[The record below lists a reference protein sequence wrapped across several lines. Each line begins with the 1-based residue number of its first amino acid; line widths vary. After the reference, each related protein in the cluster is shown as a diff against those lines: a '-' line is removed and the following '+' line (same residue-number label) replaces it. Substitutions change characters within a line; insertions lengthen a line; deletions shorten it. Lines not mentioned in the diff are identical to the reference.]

1 MQLTE
6 SGRWFWW
13 AVSVALMCTW
23 WSPHCN
29 CKWADCRRSRWA
41 STVVS
46 LFIVFFRCWWVRTW
60 FEFKY
65 KTMSIIS
72 CIFKYFKNNMN
83 KIKDLSTCW
92 LYVALPLF
100 PSARQP
106 ILSYK
111 PFLTLRKASLLFSQP
126 LTFIFRCFSAAASV
140 LRSWLDLRPVK
151 SALFSNLLGRAEV

>member
-1 MQLTE
+1 MSRLSSISMGE
-6 SGRWFWW
+6 YSGEFIYSIFSVL
-13 AVSVALMCTW
+13 VSENMV
-23 WSPHCN
+23 
-29 CKWADCRRSRWA
+29 
-41 STVVS
+41 
-46 LFIVFFRCWWVRTW
+46 WVQVQ
-60 FEFKY
+60 
-65 KTMSIIS
+65 TMSIIS